1 MVLQSI
7 FKKRNLRVTVCGKT
21 SKRIKQIAKGED
33 VSKNFNFNHRA
44 KIAGVKRPQ
53 DNSGSASVKGKRE
66 DKDESDAK
74 KARPAFM
81 SRKSDDEMTLNEK
94 NANKRINLKV
104 LSSRLDDI
112 ASYLLWCCIIKE

>member
-1 MVLQSI
+1 M
-7 FKKRNLRVTVCGKT
+7 TVCGKT

-44 KIAGVKRPQ
+44 KNAGVKRPQ

-66 DKDESDAK
+66 DRDEPDAK

-104 LSSRLDDI
+104 FI
-112 ASYLLWCCIIKE
+112 VYCNVMTPFLLRCCISAEG